1 MNTQQIENLH
11 VRTLQ
16 CEVVKD
22 RLVVWNRWKGR
33 EINKH
38 PEEKEE
44 EEEREE
50 EREEEEEERGRHLR
64 TKDPRKVLEG
74 DKHPTYMARP
84 VH

>member
-1 MNTQQIENLH
+1 MYAHCSVRLLRVILLYGIGGRGGKLINT
-11 VRTLQ
+11 
-16 CEVVKD
+16 
-22 RLVVWNRWKGR
+22 
-33 EINKH
+33 

-50 EREEEEEERGRHLR
+50 EREEEEEEEREEEEEERGRNLQ
-64 TKDPRKVLEG
+64 TKNPRKALEG